1 MIGER
6 LHGYCTVNEAAEEL
20 GLSREGV
27 HRLIK
32 RRELAPV
39 YYLGEP
45 YVIPLDSIADLRR
58 RRALQRV
65 VEIAEHTFE
74 EDRIEEEV

>member
-1 MIGER
+1 MIGEP
-6 LHGYCTVNEAAEEL
+6 LPGFCTVNEAAEEL

-39 YYLGEP
+39 YYLVES

-74 EDRIEEEV
+74 EDRIAEEV